1 MKWINIALLLLLLNS
16 CENNK
21 IEQISFSKD
30 DVKITYKGKQNNL
43 IYTIS
48 SNDIIL
54 FTENIDVING
64 GVYSLPLLTKE
75 FINNKVDTLAYLITQ
90 KGNFSI
96 NYTFKLGTTILAD
109 SVINYT
115 HHHLKDTTSLIYAEL
130 LSDKFGTICI

>member
-64 GVYSLPLLTKE
+64 GVYSLPLLTK
-75 FINNKVDTLAYLITQ
+75 
-90 KGNFSI
+90 
-96 NYTFKLGTTILAD
+96 
-109 SVINYT
+109 
-115 HHHLKDTTSLIYAEL
+115 
-130 LSDKFGTICI
+130 